1 MVLVEQSS
9 PDEVKAHE
17 RRLADVTI
25 GALQPLSE
33 PIALSDYQPTWPE
46 AYWRHAT
53 RIRSAL
59 GLRAL
64 RLEHVGSTSVPGLP
78 AKPIIDIALEVRDSS
93 DEPSYVPDL
102 EAAGY
107 VLRIREPDWFEHRM
121 FRDLALAVNLHV
133 FSTGCSEKGR
143 MVRFRDWLKGNASD
157 RDLYARAKREL
168 ASRDWTYMQQ
178 YADAKSDVIASI
190 MARAEATSTVSDST
204 S

>member
-1 MVLVEQSS
+1 
-9 PDEVKAHE
+9 
-17 RRLADVTI
+17 
-25 GALQPLSE
+25 
-33 PIALSDYQPTWPE
+33 
-46 AYWRHAT
+46 
-53 RIRSAL
+53 
-59 GLRAL
+59 
-64 RLEHVGSTSVPGLP
+64 VPGLP